1 MYISTFRNGA
11 LLIQRHWNTTDTNS
25 DAHKLQHFVG
35 RLIEI
40 VFFILIVVFI
50 LDLWW
55 FTNHHRATY
64 NLPGQVKFTCL
75 ECGRAREWVVADR

>member
-1 MYISTFRNGA
+1 MYLPSGMESLSYKDIGTQKTQ
-11 LLIQRHWNTTDTNS
+11 IQTHTNFNI
-25 DAHKLQHFVG
+25 FVG

>member
-1 MYISTFRNGA
+1 MEPLSYKDIGTQKTQ
-11 LLIQRHWNTTDTNS
+11 IQTHPNFNI
-25 DAHKLQHFVG
+25 FVG

-64 NLPGQVKFTCL
+64 NLPG
-75 ECGRAREWVVADR
+75 